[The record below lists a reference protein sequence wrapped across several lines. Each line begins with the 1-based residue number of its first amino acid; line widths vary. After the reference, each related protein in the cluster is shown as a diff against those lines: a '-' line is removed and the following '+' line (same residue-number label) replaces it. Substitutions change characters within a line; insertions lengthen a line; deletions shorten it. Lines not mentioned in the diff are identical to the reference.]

1 MFVAEG
7 MRLATAMKNGM
18 EPQSTSDWVN
28 ALVGFLGL
36 AGVLYTGWRASRTEE
51 RGQDIEHDANI
62 GQQWQFLTKGMR
74 EEIGDLRKICDRQGE
89 RIAHLENA
97 DRKKKDQIAALMA
110 HIGRLEQALSEW
122 REYALRLVQIIR
134 GLGGTAPDPPIDYS
148 DHE

>member
-1 MFVAEG
+1 MIAATG
-7 MRLATAMKNGM
+7 ARLAAAMKDGI
-18 EPQSTSDWVN
+18 EPQSTSDWV
-28 ALVGFLGL
+28 AILVAFLGL

-51 RGQDIEHDANI
+51 RGQNLEHDADM

-74 EEIGDLRKICDRQGE
+74 EEIRDLRQIVEKQGGK
-89 RIAHLENA
+89 IAHLEDA